1 MDSIKEGL
9 HFNSKQKE
17 ILSEYCGNGGRKLDQ
32 ICKRLVHKKNVPL
45 YLEDDLYSLAQWT
58 FLESLQTFD
67 DSKDNKF
74 STYLINSIWKAF
86 YDWTRDNMRGKRCNL
101 LRDKNGKIVLQDKNG
116 NIVKENGD
124 VTIIPNISLD
134 AKIEDDVDWCEKVAS
149 DFNIEKETDL
159 SSDNDEWHEEVKEF
173 LNGLSPLQQK
183 VILMISNDFDKEE
196 ICELLHIT
204 TDHYNNSLKRIMSSE
219 RIRPLRILIEG
230 RQ

>member
-1 MDSIKEGL
+1 MDSITEGL

-101 LRDKNGKIVLQDKNG
+101 QTDKDGKIMRDERNNPMVIQD
-116 NIVKENGD
+116 
-124 VTIIPNISLD
+124 ISLE
-134 AKIEDDVDWCEKVAS
+134 AKVDDDFTWAERVAS
-149 DFNIEKETDL
+149 DFNLEKEITY
-159 SSDNDEWHEEVKEF
+159 DNNDNWHEEVRNYLKS
-173 LNGLSPLQQK
+173 LSPLQRK
-183 VILMISNDFDKEE
+183 IAILLSENYNQDE
-196 ICELLHIT
+196 ICKELSIT
-204 TDHYNNSLKRIMSSE
+204 KLHYNNSLKRIMSSE
-219 RIRPLRILIEG
+219 KIRALRALVEG
-230 RQ
+230 